1 MINLIVIELSKRL
14 SKMTKQNIRLK
25 EFDHNVNKIH
35 IPSDS
40 YLRGAPQLD
49 KNRAYFMSTDENGF
63 ISTGNSF
70 IQDFTIA
77 IVGDSFV
84 ENVFVDEISRFE
96 SILERKF
103 LSNGLRVKVI
113 NAGVSGMTGL
123 SAFNLILNKLIKIK
137 PTIVIFVQPSID
149 FSALLFK
156 NGYFNDSKLFANLVP
171 PKEIEKPVFET
182 IFENKH
188 QIYCNLVLLSTLC
201 ELNKIDLIVATCA
214 SDSSKRQLY
223 MMNSILREE
232 RQNLK
237 YKLLDLDKIF
247 EKGNANFY
255 DRQHL
260 NKNGS
265 EKLAEVLFTFIIEN
279 FELGTKKHKN
289 LLLKEYPIQIAK
301 NFNRQFSQF
310 QLTGGG
316 ENALVESW
324 LSITTSPLIPDNKN
338 EVKEILLHIESKH
351 EKINFPFSINVPL
364 NKTLQQ
370 TLDLS
375 RCYPGTYSLS
385 VINFDQLPVSI
396 NDCRVYSIVNNIE

>member
-1 MINLIVIELSKRL
+1 
-14 SKMTKQNIRLK
+14 MTRQNIRLK
-25 EFDHNVNKIH
+25 EFDHNVNRIH
-35 IPSDS
+35 TPSDT
-40 YLRGAPQLD
+40 YLKGAPQLD

-70 IQDFTIA
+70 VQDFTIA

-84 ENVFVDEISRFE
+84 ENVFVDEILRFE

-103 LSNGLRVKVI
+103 LCCGLRVKVI

-123 SAFNLILNKLIKIK
+123 SAFNLTLNKLIKIK
-137 PTIVIFVQPSID
+137 PNIIVFVQPSID

-171 PKEIEKPVFET
+171 STEIEKPVFET
-182 IFENKH
+182 KYENKH
-188 QIYCNLVLLSTLC
+188 QIYNNLVLLSTIC

-214 SDSSKRQLY
+214 SDSSKRQLN

-232 RQNLK
+232 SQRLK
-237 YKLLDLDKIF
+237 YKLLDLDQIF

-265 EKLAEVLFTFIIEN
+265 KNLAEVLFTFVIEN
-279 FELGTKKHKN
+279 FELTAKKHNN
-289 LLLKEYPIQIAK
+289 LLLKEYPIQISK
-301 NFNRQFSQF
+301 NFNQEFSQF
-310 QLTGGG
+310 QLFGRG
-316 ENALVESW
+316 ENERVESW
-324 LSITTSPLIPDNKN
+324 LSITTIPRMTDAQSEINKILI
-338 EVKEILLHIESKH
+338 HIESEH
-351 EKINFPFSINVPL
+351 GEMNFPFSINVPS
-364 NKTLQQ
+364 NKALQQ

-375 RCYPGTYSLS
+375 RCRPGIYCLS

-396 NDCRVYSIVNNIE
+396 EDCIVYSIVDNIE

>member
-137 PTIVIFVQPSID
+137 PSIVIFVQPSID

-316 ENALVESW
+316 
-324 LSITTSPLIPDNKN
+324 
-338 EVKEILLHIESKH
+338 
-351 EKINFPFSINVPL
+351 
-364 NKTLQQ
+364 
-370 TLDLS
+370 
-375 RCYPGTYSLS
+375 RM
-385 VINFDQLPVSI
+385 
-396 NDCRVYSIVNNIE
+396 R